1 MSIKFATTSSPNP
14 PLPSPFAP
22 FMASA
27 VADAAPTS
35 PNPPAPPK
43 RIKKKVRVQELI
55 EDEQLTKPVD
65 TFHVHISD
73 VRAVLRVA
81 EARPVLL
88 TFEFDNYWYAE
99 TDVWADNVEPI
110 WGFNAASIHGHDG
123 RKPMSADGED
133 KAPLRG
139 IVTDAKFVYE
149 TEFGYK
155 LHRKFLIVKLAER
168 SPYGDV
174 EWGQGIIPLDSV
186 ARGCPTTDVSIIAKD
201 GVTCYGI
208 VTCSIAMTNVQTVR
222 AHLTDIKLSE
232 YPEAYNY
239 DVKLIYLEF
248 GYNGFEAGYH
258 RCTEKRSDGEPRFS
272 AQPALEFDTTLRD
285 MLASSSSGS
294 RPLQMYFSVHR
305 QVARNRTE
313 EIGVG
318 ALPVRMLFPKVREG
332 WMDLPTKFKVPLANY
347 KGIIRGKILL
357 RNIPQ
362 FSQLPGDDL
371 VNADGN
377 ILPHDVDLTARKIL
391 PWVKLPKSWEQRSR
405 PVMPSTPTWFGPREM
420 DWKGSAT
427 TNGYSQSGTNGV
439 ARAHGHGYV
448 TAGQYYSSMT
458 ESASDGGSESSA
470 SSPRR
475 RAAQVNYDYRVA
487 GNDLD
492 TRRASIVQSRYITAE
507 ANCAV
512 KPSTSP
518 LTVRDQIYEAEAE
531 VSYGAGADVESNR
544 QNNSKDAQQIGASGA
559 GNAKPQFEWMR
570 GMTKEE
576 ELGTEPEEEK
586 VTVWE
591 KRWTQEVGKHR
602 EENMCQWNRFAK
614 MNLSEAV
621 VLNEGEGGQWSD
633 PNESGEMLQGFRGR
647 RSKSGKS
654 IGSTGT
660 AEAGVEI
667 GSAVLSVASDDGHGT
682 ASRTTTE
689 DALTMSQRLS
699 TGPPSEENYEVES
712 EGAGMEEIGE
722 GEMTMGEE
730 IGREAANVED
740 SVTGNGD
747 VYEHDDGEREWTAI
761 LDRSSGRYFFA
772 HKYTQESLWLPP
784 GWERV
789 EDDDGREYFIDHGK
803 QRTQRGFPALEAKA
817 YRESVYTGR

>member
-1 MSIKFATTSSPNP
+1 MPNP
-14 PLPSPFAP
+14 PLLPPFASV
-22 FMASA
+22 MASA
-27 VADAAPTS
+27 VADAAPNS
-35 PNPPAPPK
+35 PNSSDLPK
-43 RIKKKVRVQELI
+43 RTKKKVRVQEVI
-55 EDEQLTKPVD
+55 EDEQLTKPLD

-73 VRAVLRVA
+73 VRGVLRVA

-123 RKPMSADGED
+123 RKPVNADGED

-139 IVTDAKFVYE
+139 IVPDAKFIYE

-155 LHRKFLIVKLAER
+155 LHRKFLVVKLAER

-174 EWGQGIIPLDSV
+174 EWGQGTIPLDSI
-186 ARGCPTTDVSIIAKD
+186 ARGCPATDVSIIAKD
-201 GVTCYGI
+201 GVTCYGNI
-208 VTCSIAMTNVQTVR
+208 TCSIAMTNVQTVR

-258 RCTEKRSDGEPRFS
+258 KCTEKRSDGEPRFS
-272 AQPALEFDTTLRD
+272 AQPALEFDTTLQD

-294 RPLQMYFSVHR
+294 RSLQIYFSVHR

-362 FSQLPGDDL
+362 FSQLPGNDL
-371 VNADGN
+371 VNIDGN
-377 ILPHDVDLTARKIL
+377 IFPYDMDLTTRKIL
-391 PWVKLPKSWEQRSR
+391 PWVKLPKSWEQRSK
-405 PVMPSTPTWFGPREM
+405 PVLASVRTGFVHSET
-420 DWKGSAT
+420 DWKGSAA
-427 TNGYSQSGTNGV
+427 TNGYTQSGANGV
-439 ARAHGHGYV
+439 GRAHGNGYATV
-448 TAGQYYSSMT
+448 GQYYSSMT

-475 RAAQVNYDYRVA
+475 RAAHVNYEYKVT
-487 GNDLD
+487 GNDVD
-492 TRRASIVQSRYITAE
+492 SRRVSNVQSRYTVTE
-507 ANCAV
+507 ANGAV
-512 KPSTSP
+512 KPATSP
-518 LTVRDQIYEAEAE
+518 LAVRDQIYGAEAE
-531 VSYGAGADVESNR
+531 VSYGAGTDIDSGREN
-544 QNNSKDAQQIGASGA
+544 GANDTR
-559 GNAKPQFEWMR
+559 GNVARVPGKMRPRFEWMR

-576 ELGTEPEEEK
+576 ELGIEAEEVK
-586 VTVWE
+586 VTVSE
-591 KRWTQEVGKHR
+591 KGWTQGLRKDE
-602 EENMCQWNRFAK
+602 EENTDQWDKFAR

-621 VLNEGEGGQWSD
+621 VLNEGEGGLWGD
-633 PNESGEMLQGFRGR
+633 PNESGEIIQGFRGK

-667 GSAVLSVASDDGHGT
+667 GSAVLSAASDDGYAT

-689 DALTMSQRLS
+689 DALTISQRLS
-699 TGPPSEENYEVES
+699 TGPPSEERYEVED

-730 IGREAANVED
+730 IRGGVANGEE
-740 SVTGNGD
+740 SVTGKCD
-747 VYEHDDGEREWTAI
+747 VYEQGEEESEWTAI
-761 LDRSSGRYFFA
+761 LDGSSGRYFFA

-784 GWERV
+784 GWERT
-789 EDDDGREYFIDHGK
+789 EDDDGREYFIDHGERK
-803 QRTQRGFPALEAKA
+803 TQRKFPANEAKA
-817 YRESVYTGR
+817 YRESVYTSR